1 MKRQAFAPARL
12 RIPFL
17 PPVVPPNVFSLAD
30 SSVTWAC
37 VRRDPEPGLVHSR
50 AFPYPPGSVVA
61 GAAGTPRVTREAVRE
76 AVETAR
82 RLSTHRLTRASV
94 LFPDDWARMLPVDFE
109 VLPDGEAAAQEVV
122 RWRVKKLLPGI
133 SQEMEVVHK
142 EIAAVDG
149 EGRRVLVA
157 ATPAETIRS
166 IEEAF
171 ASCGVR
177 VGLLAPSSLVLLE
190 GLAHAL
196 AAASGGDWAL
206 LHKTSASLVLAV
218 VRGTAPLFLRQRPPH
233 AEDEEQEIRL
243 TLSYYA
249 EKIKGPGLSAVYVH
263 DEQGGSA
270 LPGAGVFPVTPKRVT
285 STLLSAG
292 PDLDERVASRP
303 ELLPAFAA
311 VYGKA

>member
-1 MKRQAFAPARL
+1 MKPHAFRAART

-30 SSVTWAC
+30 GGVTWAC
-37 VRRDPEPGLVHSR
+37 VRRQPEPGLAHSR
-50 AFPYPPGSVVA
+50 FFPYPPGSVTP
-61 GAAGTPRVTREAVRE
+61 GASGTPRLSREAIRE

-82 RLSTHRLTRASV
+82 RLSTHRLSRASV

-109 VLPDGEAAAQEVV
+109 ALPDGDAAAQEIV

-133 SQEMEVVHK
+133 SQEMEVVHR
-142 EIAAVDG
+142 EIAGING
-149 EGRRVLVA
+149 ERRVLVA
-157 ATPAETIRS
+157 AAPTETIRS

-171 ASCGVR
+171 ASSGVR
-177 VGLLAPSSLVLLE
+177 VGLLAPASLVLLE
-190 GLAHAL
+190 GLAPAL

-206 LHKTSASLVLAV
+206 LHRSSASLVLAV
-218 VRGTAPLFLRQRPPH
+218 VRGTEPLFLRQRPPH
-233 AEDEEQEIRL
+233 TEDEEQEIRL
-243 TLSYYA
+243 TLSYYI

-263 DEQGGSA
+263 DAQRGAA
-270 LPGAGVFPVTPKRVT
+270 LPGAAVFPVAPTAVT

-311 VYGKA
+311 VYGRA